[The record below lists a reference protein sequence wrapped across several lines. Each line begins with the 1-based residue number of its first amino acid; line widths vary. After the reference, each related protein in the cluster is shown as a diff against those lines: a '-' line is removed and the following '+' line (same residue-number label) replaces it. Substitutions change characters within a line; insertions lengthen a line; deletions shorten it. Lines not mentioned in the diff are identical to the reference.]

1 MRSPII
7 PTVVLL
13 STLLLGSCDQGSTMV
28 PEEVRI
34 EETARTRFTGREGEF
49 ISHDE
54 AHGMI
59 ERFQAKHPGHL
70 GSIIR
75 RRSEVEGLLRG
86 DDVVGIM
93 TYYGLAPDGQ
103 ASVHLAAVND
113 RMQVASDLGQGQVVE
128 MVRFREVNPKHVHGV
143 LYGREL
149 YMDILAHSQA
159 EGIRFYYAE
168 KANGVSTFVLVAVDG
183 EGRDLSVRET
193 EGTRAPLTGLAD
205 DGWECPANCPQSY

>member
-7 PTVVLL
+7 PTVALL
-13 STLLLGSCDQGSTMV
+13 STLLLGSCDQGSAIV
-28 PEEVRI
+28 PAEVRI

-54 AHGMI
+54 AYGMI

-70 GSIIR
+70 GSITR
-75 RRSEVEGLLRG
+75 PRSKIKGLLKG

-93 TYYGLAPDGQ
+93 TYHGLAPDGQ
-103 ASVHLAAVND
+103 ASLHLAAVSD
-113 RMQVASDLGQGQVVE
+113 RMQLASNLRQDQVAE
-128 MVRFREVNPKHVHGV
+128 MGRFREANPGHVHGV
-143 LYGREL
+143 FYGREL

-168 KANGVSTFVLVAVDG
+168 KANGIATFVLVAVDG

-193 EGTRAPLTGLAD
+193 EGTRAPLTGFAD
-205 DGWECPANCPQSY
+205 DSDTCPPNCP